1 MNAWKHSLSSQRT
14 FGGDPE
20 DYLPIH
26 RFLDSSKLFCYHL
39 KHRAMLHHLL
49 GIEYCEE
56 MFGTVIDNSASKK
69 IPVRE
74 IAAQHI
80 REDLNQVLPSVN
92 DWFQNCA
99 PDITAQFRLP
109 EIPDR
114 GLEEF
119 ILRPWLRS
127 GLKASLAITFSH
139 FGVYLAQQLS
149 GWETAKQLAELVPA
163 ANNPKTLLKKL
174 QIRHRWQYTPDRQAI
189 EQLNNGIIEQ
199 RRD

>member
-1 MNAWKHSLSSQRT
+1 MNAWKHSVSSQRT
-14 FGGDPE
+14 FGGVPE
-20 DYLPIH
+20 DYLAIH

-56 MFGTVIDNSASKK
+56 IFGSVIDNSASQK

-92 DWFQNCA
+92 DWFQDCDPNIIA
-99 PDITAQFRLP
+99 KLELP
-109 EIPDR
+109 EIANPS
-114 GLEEF
+114 LEEF

-127 GLKASLAITFSH
+127 GLKASLAITYSH

-149 GWETAKQLAELVPA
+149 DWKTAKLLAELVPPS
-163 ANNPKTLLKKL
+163 NNPKVLLENIPIKY
-174 QIRHRWQYTPDRQAI
+174 RWQYTPDRKAI
-189 EQLNNGIIEQ
+189 EQVNNGIIEQ
-199 RRD
+199 RED